1 MDNKTKRKSV
11 LFHLDKL
18 ETINMLS
25 DAKAGALFKLLLRY
39 AGGEQV
45 EAPKDEVV
53 RVVFSLLRQQI
64 DHDSER
70 YDDVIQKRSAAGKKS
85 AALRK
90 TASTKVSPVR
100 GAVDEGVSETV
111 DETVTETVDESVTET
126 VDETVTETVD
136 ETVTETVDETATETV
151 DETVTETVDENVT
164 EPVDETVTETK
175 DEAVTETK
183 DEAPVRGA
191 KRAKRRT
198 PRPSGRTLPVD
209 ATAQDVIELAGHFG
223 FRWDAEEALE
233 FLAYNR
239 ERGRTDGWDYAVKQW
254 EKHRGDYRKERKA
267 SRPNGRRRSESAPPK
282 QAPPPPLPNGRKR
295 IMRGDELRDSY
306 LRCVNRF
313 VEDDD
318 DGADEQ
324 QGRDT

>member
-64 DHDSER
+64 DHDAER

-90 TASTKVSPVR
+90 TASSKVSPVR
-100 GAVDEGVSETV
+100 EAVDEGVSETV

-126 VDETVTETVD
+126 VDESATERVD
-136 ETVTETVDETATETV
+136 ESA
-151 DETVTETVDENVT
+151 
-164 EPVDETVTETK
+164 TETK
-175 DEAVTETK
+175 DETVTETK

-209 ATAQDVIELAGHFG
+209 ATAQDVIELAGRFG

-254 EKHRGDYRKERKA
+254 EKHRGDHRKGRRP
-267 SRPNGRRRSESAPPK
+267 SRPSGRRSEPTPPAS
-282 QAPPPPLPNGRKR
+282 APPPPLPNGRKR

-324 QGRDT
+324 QGRDA

>member
-64 DHDSER
+64 DHDAER

-90 TASTKVSPVR
+90 TASSKVSPVCE
-100 GAVDEGVSETV
+100 AVDEGVSETV
-111 DETVTETVDESVTET
+111 DESVTETVDESVTET
-126 VDETVTETVD
+126 VDES
-136 ETVTETVDETATETV
+136 ATETV
-151 DETVTETVDENVT
+151 DESVSET
-164 EPVDETVTETK
+164 VDETVTETK
-175 DEAVTETK
+175 DETVTETKDETVTETK

-209 ATAQDVIELAGHFG
+209 ATAQDVIELAGRFG

-254 EKHRGDYRKERKA
+254 EKHRGDYRKGRRP
-267 SRPNGRRRSESAPPK
+267 SRPSGRRSEPTPPAS
-282 QAPPPPLPNGRKR
+282 APPPPLPNGRKR

-324 QGRDT
+324 QGRDA

>member
-100 GAVDEGVSETV
+100 GAVDEGVS
-111 DETVTETVDESVTET
+111 
-126 VDETVTETVD
+126 
-136 ETVTETVDETATETV
+136 ETV

>member
-64 DHDSER
+64 DHDAER

-90 TASTKVSPVR
+90 AASTKVSPVR
-100 GAVDEGVSETV
+100 EAVDEGVSETV
-111 DETVTETVDESVTET
+111 DETVTERVDETITETVDETVTETVDDSVTET

-136 ETVTETVDETATETV
+136 E
-151 DETVTETVDENVT
+151 N
-164 EPVDETVTETK
+164 
-175 DEAVTETK
+175 VTETK

-198 PRPSGRTLPVD
+198 TRPSGRTLPVD
-209 ATAQDVIELAGHFG
+209 ATAQDVIELAGRFG
-223 FRWDAEEALE
+223 FRWDAEEALD

-254 EKHRGDYRKERKA
+254 EKHRGDHCKGRRP
-267 SRPNGRRRSESAPPK
+267 SRPSGRRSEPTPPAS
-282 QAPPPPLPNGRKR
+282 APPPPLPNGRKR

-324 QGRDT
+324 